1 MSHKLILWIVGL
13 LILVLALSGRI
24 IRVEGAQLPGKAP
37 ATAASTLQAMLPSQS
52 TATAPQSLIIVT
64 PSATPTSLPTNTA
77 TPTYSVP
84 MLTIREATNCR
95 TGPGQPYE
103 IIVTYQ
109 INQTLEIVGRYDPGN
124 FWLVKSAESPTG
136 TCWLWGEY
144 VDVVGSTWM
153 VASVTPPPTATLSS
167 LPPRAPSLHDF
178 DYDCDGFN
186 NTLSF
191 YVIWNDKADNESGY
205 RIFRDGGQVTDLPA
219 NSNMFAETIMMPAD
233 GIAEYYVQA
242 YNAAGL
248 AQTKVMK
255 LICDY

>member
-1 MSHKLILWIVGL
+1 MSHKLIYWIVS
-13 LILVLALSGRI
+13 LIILTFAVSARI
-24 IRVEGAQLPGKAP
+24 IRVQGAPLPGKAQ
-37 ATAASTLQAMLPSQS
+37 ATAASTLQTILPPQS

-64 PSATPTSLPTNTA
+64 PSATPTSLPTDTV

-144 VDVVGSTWM
+144 VDVVGSYWI
-153 VASVTPPPTATLSS
+153 VSSVTPPPTAS
-167 LPPRAPSLHDF
+167 LPPPPPQAPPLQNYKYF
-178 DYDCDGFN
+178 CDGIN
-186 NTLSF
+186 NTLSIDI
-191 YVIWNDKADNESGY
+191 IWKDRADNETGY
-205 RIFRDGGQVTDLPA
+205 RVLRDGWQAAELPA
-219 NSNMFAETIMMPAD
+219 GSTTYTETINMPASRS
-233 GIAEYYVQA
+233 AEYNVQA
-242 YNAAGL
+242 YNETGSANGSF
-248 AQTKVMK
+248 VK
-255 LICDY
+255 LTCD

>member
-13 LILVLALSGRI
+13 LILILALSGRI
-24 IRVEGAQLPGKAP
+24 IRVEGAQLPN
-37 ATAASTLQAMLPSQS
+37 TAQTSVAATLQAVFTPQS
-52 TATAPQSLIIVT
+52 TVTAPQSLFAIT
-64 PSATPTSLPTNTA
+64 PSATPQSLPLNTV

-84 MLTIREATNCR
+84 MLTVREATNCR

-103 IIVTYQ
+103 IVILYQ
-109 INQTLEIVGRYDPGN
+109 VNQALEIVGRYEPGN

-136 TCWLWGEY
+136 TCWLWGEF
-144 VDVVGSTWM
+144 VDVAGSYGI
-153 VASVTPPPTATLSS
+153 VPSVTPPPTATLSP
-167 LPPRAPSLHDF
+167 LPPQAPSLHDF

-205 RIFRDGGQVTDLPA
+205 RIFRDGSQVAELPA
-219 NSNMFAETIMMPAD
+219 NSNTFAETIMMPANRR
-233 GIAEYYVQA
+233 AEYYVQA

-248 AQTKVMK
+248 AQTKVME

>member
-1 MSHKLILWIVGL
+1 MSHKLILWIIGL
-13 LILVLALSGRI
+13 LILIIALSGRI
-24 IRVEGAQLPGKAP
+24 IRVEGAPLPN
-37 ATAASTLQAMLPSQS
+37 TAQTSVASTLQAIFTPLS
-52 TATAPQSLIIVT
+52 TATAPQSLIAVT
-64 PSATPTSLPTNTA
+64 PSATLQSLPVNTV

-84 MLTIREATNCR
+84 LLTLREATNCR

-103 IIVTYQ
+103 IVLTYQ
-109 INQTLEIVGRYDPGN
+109 VNQILEIAGRYEPGN

-136 TCWLWGEY
+136 TCWLWGEF
-144 VDVVGSTWM
+144 VDVVGSTWV

-167 LPPRAPSLHDF
+167 LPPGAPSLHDF

-191 YVIWNDKADNESGY
+191 YVLWNDKAENESGY
-205 RIFRDGGQVTDLPA
+205 RIFRDGSQVAELPA
-219 NSNMFAETIMMPAD
+219 NSNTFAESIMMPENQST
-233 GIAEYYVQA
+233 EYYVQA

-248 AQTKVMK
+248 AQTKVME

>member
-1 MSHKLILWIVGL
+1 MYLGECTKPSAIFTRKDNTMSHKLILWIVGL
-13 LILVLALSGRI
+13 LILILALSGRI

-77 TPTYSVP
+77 TPTYSMP

-109 INQTLEIVGRYDPGN
+109 INQTLEIAGRYDPGN

-144 VDVVGSTWM
+144 VDV
-153 VASVTPPPTATLSS
+153 
-167 LPPRAPSLHDF
+167 
-178 DYDCDGFN
+178 
-186 NTLSF
+186 
-191 YVIWNDKADNESGY
+191 
-205 RIFRDGGQVTDLPA
+205 
-219 NSNMFAETIMMPAD
+219 
-233 GIAEYYVQA
+233 
-242 YNAAGL
+242 
-248 AQTKVMK
+248 
-255 LICDY
+255 